1 MRYNV
6 PATLPHWESRR
17 FHFLLIQES
26 VLKETETGNDKKKM
40 INKMMHF

>member
-6 PATLPHWESRR
+6 PAKLPHWESRR

-26 VLKETETGNDKKKM
+26 VLKETETGNDKKD
-40 INKMMHF
+40 NK